1 VIGKDGGWCAPDMW
15 STFTLITIQQTIDH
29 TVVSTTTSG
38 LLLLLLL
45 LFVFDGCRQLPG
57 KVGCV
62 TNAYEQNAPR

>member
-1 VIGKDGGWCAPDMW
+1 MW

-45 LFVFDGCRQLPG
+45 FVFDGCRQLPG

-62 TNAYEQNAPR
+62 TNAYERNAPR

>member
-1 VIGKDGGWCAPDMW
+1 MISKDGGWCAPDMW

-29 TVVSTTTSG
+29 TVVSTTTFG
-38 LLLLLLL
+38 LLLLLL

-62 TNAYEQNAPR
+62 TNAYERNAPR